1 MSTNENELTKQLVIT
16 INQLIT
22 KTLDLEIKTRVMS
35 DLLIKNGTTTKNE
48 LNELYDIVE
57 DRDFTNTRKEL
68 MEELA
73 KLKDI

>member
-16 INQLIT
+16 MNQLIT

-57 DRDFTNTRKEL
+57 ARDFTNTRKEL

>member
-68 MEELA
+68 MEEQA